1 MPHSDLRY
9 KLHFW
14 SKKTPKSSRLNMF
27 LARRSGAEQSMAGG
41 LPPSPASATTPKGA
55 ISHLAG
61 RETGHPALLP
71 PQHVPSLSQTHLL
84 LRISQHSPYR
94 APCPGLLPPS
104 LQSCH
109 FPCLKCPGALQYP
122 VLSLQSGL
130 LTTQLK
136 SLSSSTS
143 ALLLHWSSE
152 ALGLMNSFC
161 KKGPSGPSPSCP
173 GETVHFHWT
182 FTSLWHGTP
191 SMR

>member
-1 MPHSDLRY
+1 
-9 KLHFW
+9 
-14 SKKTPKSSRLNMF
+14 MF

-41 LPPSPASATTPKGA
+41 LPPSPAWATTPKGA
-55 ISHLAG
+55 VSHLAG
-61 RETGHPALLP
+61 RETGHPALFP
-71 PQHVPSLSQTHLL
+71 PQHVPSLSRTHLL
-84 LRISQHSPYR
+84 LRISQQSPYR

-109 FPCLKCPGALQYP
+109 FPCLKPPGALQYP

-173 GETVHFHWT
+173 GGTVHFHWT